1 MKPAP
6 KLDGRRASDLDAELE
21 RRALAVLSGD
31 GRSPPL
37 GNIAKTILAVAARIG
52 EEATKR
58 LDMAPAKQADNFYTA
73 AGIGRDPARP
83 ATVPVAFA
91 LTESAK
97 AVLSAP
103 AQTQLMVDADGPVI
117 FETETRIDLAPG
129 TVAALRGL
137 DARTD
142 AIFIPSP
149 AVMAAKLPRA
159 EPVARR
165 LRSGAAAGAT
175 KIQIDPVAGLEPGAL
190 LQLGSGEAARQYV
203 ASAIE
208 GDLVTVEP
216 ALELGLAE
224 NEAAIEVTDFAPF
237 GAGARNHQ
245 SHSLYLGHSKLL
257 DVPSA
262 VTITVTG
269 TTLPADAEWSW
280 WGQLGEDDPPAWQAL
295 NPNDGAA
302 LSFTKAKGKP
312 AKKKIGNAESLW
324 LRARL
329 PGKSASSARAQDVR
343 LAIGDASLCTSK
355 REDRCLAHADAMN
368 VGYEA
373 IANTTP
379 IVTNSAFHPFGREP
393 RLYDSFYIGSDEA
406 FSKPGAEV
414 SLCFEFGGADLGP
427 LTMVSDSLGAQVFG
441 IGTGGVAYRADFR
454 SGAASLLALP
464 PPPDQSMSSL
474 ASKAAIDAWI
484 REGQVLLAAAST
496 GAVHLAMLAV
506 DSKLDP
512 ASVRWTRL
520 PLETQVSP
528 PQIRQVAIADGFV
541 PTIYALEAR
550 EQPGAAR
557 DPTRK
562 PEPAPLW
569 KWPSLVDGGVPD
581 RVAEKVSELVAVP
594 EAPGGTVATSGAHA
608 VLWIEEGPAGHRL
621 SLRPAAPGLP
631 FDSPWLQDSN
641 FPQRCRTAWL
651 GPEQGTPASTNRFL
665 YIAGYGGNEGKA
677 ELRLVKYKIG
687 ATSYSGHWQ
696 SDDEIEPLPA
706 SFNLANSPPSGPIE
720 QRLQLSV
727 ALETPRH
734 YHLSGTMLVGVE
746 EPDPIGADDNP
757 ARMIVTSAGKNFVQ
771 RSNAGLRYRTAS
783 PDGGALAEHRVSISA
798 QPWLASAAQLP
809 PEPVYAVF
817 GTSAPQGSGY
827 TFSSDSGTYRMLV
840 GLTGGN
846 SGSGPEAPPSRFL
859 VDAGPT
865 APAEVVS
872 PQRIELVLAPPE
884 QVITVHLIRT
894 DAKGKLLSEGIWELE
909 SVPPSSSA
917 KSRSSTSTSSG
928 SSSSSSSSS
937 GSGSGSGS
945 VDKDSPPEPITTKWK
960 SKKNLPQ
967 VDDDES
973 LDYVLLGPAGVPIS
987 LIEAL
992 ALTKPSELTA
1002 LLDAGALFADTEPP
1016 TPVTGTEKVGSYE
1029 VLLLDHDLVENKTL
1043 RLFSEP
1049 QPWRDLGPSQ
1059 PANPALSWE
1068 YWNGESWW
1076 ALAAGELVDR
1086 TADFQQS
1093 GGVFF
1098 TVPPDIQP
1106 TDVAGRTEHWLR
1118 VRLAGGDY
1126 GEAKVSVVS
1135 QPGAKAGTTEQVVVR
1150 DVSTVRAPYIT
1161 SLKLGYCAIAP
1172 VRPEIVL
1179 TEDSL
1184 GPVDQTSAN
1193 EAGLAFPV
1201 FTPVAELMNPVSAA
1215 EATAQAAAGSESCDD
1230 PCPEPEAGKP
1240 GPCDAPGVYESCDS
1254 PCIAPDGY
1262 RSPAGEEAK
1271 GFVRGL
1277 MIGFSEPFAGDT
1289 ISLYVDADPAGPPVE
1304 LAADILQ
1311 GGRYVPVALVKDSSY
1326 GLTESGILTLALPG
1340 PPDMSNLLGAG
1351 AHWLRLRPKGDSST
1365 WVPRLRGLHLNG
1377 VRARSIETRAMETIG
1392 QSIGVADQE
1401 FNLTEP
1407 PVDPRSLELRIREL
1421 LSEEE
1426 KADPDLDV
1434 VTYAAGP
1441 AGDWVRWLATEDL
1454 IETGDPQRVFVL
1466 DAESGLIRFGNGA
1479 TGRIP
1484 PLGADILAALYAH
1497 VTGAKANGV
1506 VPGQE
1511 LQSLSPLAGVEKV
1524 IALDNAAGGSD
1535 SEALESARLRAA
1547 AKVRHGGRILSRADL
1562 EDYAPTLSPA
1572 IAQVRAEKWRGAIR
1586 LIVAMK
1592 GAEARP
1598 SPAQLRGF
1606 GAAIGDVSGY
1616 GITRPGGLK
1625 VVAPRL
1631 LPLAVDLVLRPRTP
1645 DLFAEAAVQAKAA
1658 LIALF
1663 DPATGN
1669 HDGRGWPMG
1678 RLPDAQDI
1686 AAALVPIEALALPE
1700 SVTLERADKEIAAER
1715 ALPESI
1721 PSDVLVRLDASD
1733 IALERAQEQAA

>member
-37 GNIAKTILAVAARIG
+37 GNIAGTILAVAARID
-52 EEATKR
+52 EEVTRR

-83 ATVPVAFA
+83 ATVPVAFVLA
-91 LTESAK
+91 EGTK

-103 AQTQLMVDADGPVI
+103 AETQLMVDADGPVI

-129 TVAALRGL
+129 TIAALRGL
-137 DARTD
+137 DAQGD

-149 AVMAAKLPRA
+149 AVMAAKLPRT

-190 LQLGSGEAARQYV
+190 LALGSGEAARQYV

-224 NEAAIEVTDFAPF
+224 NAAAVEVTDFAPF

-245 SHSLYLGHSKLL
+245 SHSLYLGHAKLL
-257 DVPSA
+257 DLPSA
-262 VTITVTG
+262 ATITVTG
-269 TTLPADAEWSW
+269 TALPADAEWSW

-295 NPNDGAA
+295 TPNDGAT

-312 AKKKIGNAESLW
+312 AKKKIGTAESLW

-329 PGKSASSARAQDVR
+329 PGKSAASTRAQDVR
-343 LAIGDASLCTSK
+343 LAIGDTSLCTSK
-355 REDRCLAHADAMN
+355 REKRCITHADAMN

-406 FSKPGAEV
+406 FSKPGAEI
-414 SLCFEFGGADLGP
+414 SLCFEFGGADLG
-427 LTMVSDSLGAQVFG
+427 LLAMVSDSLGAQVFG

-454 SGAASLLALP
+454 SGAASLMALP
-464 PPPDQSMSSL
+464 PPPDQSMSAL
-474 ASKAAIDAWI
+474 ASQAAVDAWI
-484 REGQVLLAAAST
+484 REGQIVLAAAST
-496 GAVHLAMLAV
+496 GAVHLAMLAI

-512 ASVRWTRL
+512 ASVRWSRL

-528 PQIRQVAIADGFV
+528 PQLRQVAIADGFV
-541 PTIYALEAR
+541 PGVYGLEAVK
-550 EQPGAAR
+550 QPGAAE
-557 DPTRK
+557 DVTKK
-562 PEPAPLW
+562 PEPARLW
-569 KWPSLVDGGVPD
+569 KWTSLADGAVPD
-581 RVAEKVSELVAVP
+581 RVAEKVSDLIAVP
-594 EAPGGTVATSGAHA
+594 EAPGGTVPTSGAHA

-631 FDSPWLQDSN
+631 FDSDWIQDPN
-641 FPQRCRTAWL
+641 FPQRFRTAWL
-651 GPEQGTPASTNRFL
+651 GPESGTPASTDRFL
-665 YIAGYGGNEGKA
+665 YIAGYGGSTGKA

-687 ATSYSGHWQ
+687 AKAYSGHWQ
-696 SDDEIEPLPA
+696 SEEPIDPLPA
-706 SFNLANSPPSGPIE
+706 SFNLANSPASSTIE

-727 ALETPRH
+727 ALENPRH
-734 YHLSGTMLVGVE
+734 YHLSGSMLVAVE
-746 EPDPIGADDNP
+746 EPDPIGVSDNP
-757 ARMIVTSAGKNFVQ
+757 ARMIVTGAGKNFVQ

-783 PDGGALAEHRVSISA
+783 PDGGALAEHQLSISA
-798 QPWLASAAQLP
+798 QPWLASAAILP
-809 PEPVYAVF
+809 PQPVYAVF
-817 GTSAPQGSGY
+817 GPSSPQGSGY
-827 TFSSDSGTYRMLV
+827 TFSGDSGTYRQVV
-840 GLTGGN
+840 GLTGSN
-846 SGSGPEAPPSRFL
+846 SGSGPEALPWRFL
-859 VDAGPT
+859 VDA
-865 APAEVVS
+865 APAAEAEVVS
-872 PQRIELVLAPPE
+872 PQRIELDSAPSE
-884 QVITVHLIRT
+884 QVIIVHLVRT
-894 DAKGKLLSEGIWELE
+894 DKREQLFSEGIWELE
-909 SVPPSSSA
+909 FVPPTASA
-917 KSRSSTSTSSG
+917 KSRSASAAT
-928 SSSSSSSSS
+928 
-937 GSGSGSGS
+937 
-945 VDKDSPPEPITTKWK
+945 DKEPPAASAKTKWK

-967 VDDDES
+967 VNEDER
-973 LDYVLLGPAGVPIS
+973 LDYVVLESADAPIA

-992 ALTKPSELTA
+992 ALAKPSELTA

-1029 VLLLDHDLVENKTL
+1029 VLLLDHDLVENKML

-1076 ALAAGELVDR
+1076 ALAARELVDQ

-1161 SLKLGYCAIAP
+1161 SLRLGYCALAP

-1215 EATAQAAAGSESCDD
+1215 EATAEAAAGSESCDD
-1230 PCPEPEAGKP
+1230 ACPPPASSQP

-1254 PCIAPDGY
+1254 PCIAPSAY
-1262 RSPAGEEAK
+1262 RSAAGETAK

-1289 ISLYVDADPAGPPVE
+1289 IALYVDADPAGPPVE
-1304 LAADILQ
+1304 LAADILE
-1311 GGRYVPVALVKDSSY
+1311 GGRYTPVNLVKDTSY
-1326 GLTESGILTLALPG
+1326 GLTESGIVTLALPG

-1351 AHWLRLRPKGDSST
+1351 AHWLRLRPKGDST
-1365 WVPRLRGLHLNG
+1365 AWEPRLRGLHLNG

-1392 QSIGVADQE
+1392 QSIGVADQQ

-1407 PVDPRSLELRIREL
+1407 PVDPRSLELRVREL

-1426 KADPDLDV
+1426 KADPEIDV
-1434 VTYAAGP
+1434 VTYEGGP

-1479 TGRIP
+1479 TGKIP
-1484 PLGADILAALYAH
+1484 PLGADILAARYAH

-1506 VPGQE
+1506 APGQE

-1535 SEALESARLRAA
+1535 SEALDSARRRAA

-1598 SPAQLRGF
+1598 SPAQLREF
-1606 GAAIGDVSGY
+1606 GAAIGEVSGY
-1616 GITRPGGLK
+1616 GIARPGGLK

-1658 LIALF
+1658 LLALF

-1669 HDGRGWPMG
+1669 HDGKGWPMG

-1700 SVTLERADKEIAAER
+1700 SVTLERADKETAAER

-1733 IALERAQEQAA
+1733 IALERAREAAA